1 MFDAVLL
8 ASYGGPEG
16 AQEIE
21 PFLDKILSGKHT
33 PPERRV
39 AVVERYLRFNGISP
53 LPNECRRFLSEL
65 QNWFKVCSKRPK
77 LYWGNLYSPP
87 TFEQALSQM
96 EADSVKSALVFPTSA
111 FGSPQSCQR
120 YRLAVQEALEK
131 RTDAFTRSCEIA
143 FTPPFFDLPTFC
155 RVIADELLTALAYS
169 ELDAEDPFGLSS
181 VSEKSKRLILFS
193 AHSLPTAD
201 GKESQYKRQLMT
213 AATTVLRT
221 MLNSPAYGRKEAA
234 DVNSLDGALL
244 GFPKRKTLLANGA
257 QEDDFDPETKALL
270 LDRSLDAAIVFQSRS
285 GSPTAPWLGPSIGE
299 FLREYKKQHQLLKQV
314 VVSPLG
320 FFFENMETIYDLD
333 VEFREICNEM
343 EIEYRRA
350 LCCGSSSRLIE
361 LVFQLALLDP
371 KDFPHC
377 RCSEGTCDL
386 SCRL

>member
-33 PPERRV
+33 PPKRRV
-39 AVVERYLRFNGISP
+39 AVVERYLRFNGVSP
-53 LPNECRRFLSEL
+53 ITNEIRPFKIEHQNRF
-65 QNWFKVCSKRPK
+65 KAYSKRPK

-201 GKESQYKRQLMT
+201 GEESQYKRQLMT

-221 MLNSPAYGRKEAA
+221 MLNSPAYGRKDAA
-234 DVNSLDGALL
+234 DVNSSNGALL

-257 QEDDFDPETKALL
+257 QKDDFDPETKALL
-270 LDRSLDAAIVFQSRS
+270 QDRSLDAALVFQSRS

-299 FLREYKKQHQLLKQV
+299 FCRVQRTTPAVETSRRFSTWLL
-314 VVSPLG
+314 
-320 FFFENMETIYDLD
+320 FENMETIYDLD
-333 VEFREICNEM
+333 VEFRGICNEM

-350 LCCGSSSRLIE
+350 LCCGSSSRLID

-377 RCSEGTCDL
+377 RCSEGMCDL